1 MDGKIKVRKR
11 DSFALSL
18 FFVKKRTMED
28 EIQGSH
34 VTARQSFTNYLY
46 YITGKR
52 FCIVTVNEKQILS
65 ESVIINIS
73 KKEEKTM
80 KKKTDSYYYVEASKY
95 EKESV
100 EDYAKA
106 KNSFAYYRG
115 REYEY
120 DVCES

>member
-1 MDGKIKVRKR
+1 MVRLRYGKR

-18 FFVKKRTMED
+18 FFIKKRTMED

-52 FCIVTVNEKQILS
+52 FCIVTVYEKQILS

-73 KKEEKTM
+73 KKEEKNN
-80 KKKTDSYYYVEASKY
+80 
-95 EKESV
+95 EKE
-100 EDYAKA
+100 
-106 KNSFAYYRG
+106 NRFILLR
-115 REYEY
+115 
-120 DVCES
+120 